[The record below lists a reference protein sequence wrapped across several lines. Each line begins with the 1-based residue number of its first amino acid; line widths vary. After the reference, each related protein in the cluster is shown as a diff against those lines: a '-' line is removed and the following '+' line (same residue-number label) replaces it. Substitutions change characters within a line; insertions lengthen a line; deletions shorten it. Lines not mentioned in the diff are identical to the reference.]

1 MRAYVIRLARLER
14 GKAKTARFIVNGKTH
29 LDAVESV
36 LEHTRAPRSAV
47 VSWEEADAA
56 AVKEWQMELGL

>member
-1 MRAYVIRLARLER
+1 MRAYVIRLARLEA
-14 GKAKTARFIVNGKTH
+14 GKTKTARYIVNGTTH
-29 LDAVESV
+29 LDAVDSV
-36 LEHTRAPRSAV
+36 LHHTGAPRSAV